1 MNNLDDKI
9 RTIYRRIL
17 MAKTVYDTEEIELQ
31 DGSVVTVRPL
41 NIRLLREFME
51 VVQDVGTAD
60 DYLANM
66 DKLVDA
72 CGIALKKQ
80 LPDLVANRE
89 KLEEALDVPTI
100 WKILEIAG
108 GIKMG
113 DPNLLAAA
121 VEAGETSI

>member
-1 MNNLDDKI
+1 V
-9 RTIYRRIL
+9 
-17 MAKTVYDTEEIELQ
+17 AKTVYDTEEIELQ
-31 DGSVVTVRPL
+31 DGAVVTIRPL
-41 NIRLLREFME
+41 NIKLLREFME
-51 VVQDVGTAD
+51 VVSDLGTGD
-60 DYLANM
+60 DELENM
-66 DKLVDA
+66 DKLVTA

-89 KLEEALDVPTI
+89 KLEEALDIPTI

-121 VEAGETSI
+121 VEAGRV